1 MEAGPEDGRKE
12 DPDLHSFPGERR
24 KIIQPTSLRD
34 PKLEKLK
41 EVLLDWIN
49 RSLKVEHIVVQS
61 LEEDLYDGL
70 VLHHLLARL
79 AGVRLPL
86 EEIALSSSAQVH
98 KLQRVLRELERT
110 LGPREDDPARWSVE
124 LIHQKDLLATL
135 HLLVAMATRLQP
147 ELQLPADVQVE
158 VLDLQVSRN
167 GIKSEVTTEVL
178 TGPSSDSLCKSH
190 GGDPVD
196 HLLNQEAH
204 KVDVVKKA
212 LVNFVNQTMFSLGLQ
227 VADLDKQV
235 CGYRPP
241 ETITSKP
248 SDDPVRVLQFA
259 DGVILLLL
267 IGQLEGFFVPLC
279 HYSLTPVNQAEMLH
293 NVTLALDLLSDLGL
307 LSSPIDPQDIVS
319 QDVSATLRVLLT
331 LFRKHRG
338 TREPP
343 EGGAHKTEGF
353 PAPEL

>member
-1 MEAGPEDGRKE
+1 MEADLAVGSKE
-12 DPDLHSFPGERR
+12 DLDVHLFPGERR

-86 EEIALSSSAQVH
+86 EEIALSRSAQIH
-98 KLQRVLRELERT
+98 KLERILRELEPT
-110 LGPREDDPARWSVE
+110 LSLREDEPVRWSVE

-135 HLLVAMATRLQP
+135 HLLVAMATRFQP
-147 ELQLPADVQVE
+147 ELPLPADVQVE
-158 VLDLQVSRN
+158 VLELQVSKN
-167 GIKSEVTTEVL
+167 GIRSEVTTQVL
-178 TGPSSDSLCKSH
+178 TGPSSDSLSKSH
-190 GGDPVD
+190 GGDAVD
-196 HLLNQEAH
+196 RLLKQEAH
-204 KVDVVKKA
+204 KVDLVKKA
-212 LVNFVNQTMFSLGLQ
+212 LINFVNQAMAPLGLQ
-227 VADLDKQV
+227 VADLDQ
-235 CGYRPP
+235 
-241 ETITSKP
+241 
-248 SDDPVRVLQFA
+248 QFA

-267 IGQLEGFFVPLC
+267 IGQLEGFFLPLC
-279 HYSLTPVNQAEMLH
+279 HYSLTPVNHAEMLH

-307 LSSPIDPQDIVS
+307 LTTPIDPQDVVS
-319 QDVSATLRVLLT
+319 QDASATLRILLT

-338 TREPP
+338 SQEPRG
-343 EGGAHKTEGF
+343 EGAQATTGGF
-353 PAPEL
+353 PVPEL

>member
-1 MEAGPEDGRKE
+1 MEADLAVGSKE
-12 DPDLHSFPGERR
+12 DLDVHLFPGERR

-86 EEIALSSSAQVH
+86 EEIALSRSAQIH
-98 KLQRVLRELERT
+98 KLERILRELEPT
-110 LGPREDDPARWSVE
+110 LSLREDEPVRWSVE

-135 HLLVAMATRLQP
+135 HLLVAMATRFQP
-147 ELQLPADVQVE
+147 ELPLPADVQVE
-158 VLDLQVSRN
+158 VLELQVSKN
-167 GIKSEVTTEVL
+167 GIRSEVTTQVL
-178 TGPSSDSLCKSH
+178 TGPSSDSLSKSH
-190 GGDPVD
+190 GGDAVD
-196 HLLNQEAH
+196 RLLKQEAH
-204 KVDVVKKA
+204 KVDLVKKA
-212 LVNFVNQTMFSLGLQ
+212 LINFVNQAMAPLGLQ
-227 VADLDKQV
+227 VADLDQQV
-235 CGYRPP
+235 RSYRPP
-241 ETITSKP
+241 GNVSSEP
-248 SDDPVRVLQFA
+248 GVGVWQFA

-267 IGQLEGFFVPLC
+267 IGQLEGFFLPLC
-279 HYSLTPVNQAEMLH
+279 HYSLTPVNHAEMLH

-307 LSSPIDPQDIVS
+307 LTTPIDPQDVVS
-319 QDVSATLRVLLT
+319 QDASATLRILLT

-338 TREPP
+338 SQEPRG
-343 EGGAHKTEGF
+343 EGAQATTGGF
-353 PAPEL
+353 PVPEL